1 MNLQKDSFPNIFL
14 NITKRQCV
22 HFLKDKLL
30 VQNELTFLGSF
41 LVYAHHV
48 SGWLTSPAPNM
59 AKI

>member
-30 VQNELTFLGSF
+30 VQNELTPPG
-41 LVYAHHV
+41 HEQ
-48 SGWLTSPAPNM
+48 
-59 AKI
+59 